1 MIAFKAAFHG
11 QIHQAFK
18 TELQPVSE
26 ACLTGLFEEISLAVD
41 IQPAVTIQPTVT
53 IQPAA
58 AIQPF
63 PISPV
68 YADGPR
74 PRRLNAGCRNDAAFA
89 EIVRGY

>member
-18 TELQPVSE
+18 TDLQPVSE

-41 IQPAVTIQPTVT
+41 IQPAVTIQP
-53 IQPAA
+53 AA

-68 YADGPR
+68 CADGPR